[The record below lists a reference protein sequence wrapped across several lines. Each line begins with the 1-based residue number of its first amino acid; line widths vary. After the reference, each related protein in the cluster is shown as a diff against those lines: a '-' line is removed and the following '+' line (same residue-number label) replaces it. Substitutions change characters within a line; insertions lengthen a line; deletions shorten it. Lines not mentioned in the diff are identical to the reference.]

1 MQQVEAEAARP
12 QPPQEPPVATPPPTP
27 GAGGFARLDNLEVE
41 SLMIN
46 LDNSLRVHA
55 PHHFFNWTQGSLQS
69 LIKHELL
76 ICALR
81 LGKPIPSRFESYTSI
96 PLDLAKFNEMLD
108 RDSAW
113 MPHLIGAWEQNYRK
127 PVVCDAREQGS
138 LITGALAREL
148 QKLNATHVIG
158 HGTHDADG
166 KPASFFLFACRT
178 DVPVAREAYL
188 VELAVPFL
196 HAAWVRVQA
205 GWSVSGGGAQPDST
219 SLLTPREVEILKWL
233 YHGKS
238 NVEIGLILG
247 ISPLT
252 VKNHVQKILRKLD
265 VLNRTQAVGKA
276 LALRILNI

>member
-1 MQQVEAEAARP
+1 MQLETETTRL
-12 QPPQEPPVATPPPTP
+12 QPLRESTVATPPPVP
-27 GAGGFARLDNLEVE
+27 GTGGFARLDTLEVE

-55 PHHFFNWTQGSLQS
+55 QHHFFNWTQGSLQS
-69 LIKHELL
+69 LIKHDLL

-81 LGKPIPSRFESYTSI
+81 LGKPIPSRFESYTSL
-96 PLDLAKFNEMLD
+96 PLDLARFNESLD

-113 MPHLIGAWEQNYRK
+113 MPHLVDAWEQNYRK
-127 PVVCDAREQGS
+127 PVVCDAREPS
-138 LITGALAREL
+138 PLIAGVLAREL
-148 QKLNATHVIG
+148 QKVDATRVIG
-158 HGTHDADG
+158 HGTHDADT
-166 KPASFFLFACRT
+166 KPASFFLFGCRT
-178 DVPVAREAYL
+178 GGPVARDTYL
-188 VELAVPFL
+188 VELIVPFL

-205 GWSVSGGGAQPDST
+205 GTSVGGGGATADSV
-219 SLLTPREVEILKWL
+219 SLLTPREIEILKWL

-276 LALRILNI
+276 LALRILSI